1 MYSIAITQSCIV
13 FIFLTIF
20 FYTYVSSI
28 EKEEYQHQLERLVD
42 DFFKSVDSIS
52 LQKDKENIVKMII
65 YGAIDTEEDQLDEN
79 TKETANLIDQM
90 NSKVIDQSYSIVIIY
105 IIMSL
110 IFLFILYKF
119 GDCFSLTDNLK
130 EGLFILFFI
139 FVVEFSFL
147 NLIAKNYIAS
157 NLNTVKTMVAQ
168 VIINYV
174 NNRM

>member
-1 MYSIAITQSCIV
+1 
-13 FIFLTIF
+13 
-20 FYTYVSSI
+20 
-28 EKEEYQHQLERLVD
+28 
-42 DFFKSVDSIS
+42 
-52 LQKDKENIVKMII
+52 MII